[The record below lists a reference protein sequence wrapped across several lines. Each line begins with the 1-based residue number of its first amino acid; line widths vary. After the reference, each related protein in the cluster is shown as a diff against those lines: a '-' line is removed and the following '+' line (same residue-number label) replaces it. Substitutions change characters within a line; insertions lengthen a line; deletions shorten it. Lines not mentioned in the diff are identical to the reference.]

1 MAVVIF
7 VFLTAA
13 LILWLAVFGYLLV
26 LGAVAWR
33 RCKATT
39 RKSELPTIAV
49 VVPTLNEEHLIL
61 SKLADLRRTD
71 YPDERIS
78 VIVVDGGSNDQ
89 TVAFVEREIEHGA
102 EIQLVRLEGA
112 LAKGDQISCV
122 FSQLHQEIAVVT
134 DADAVLEPSC
144 IRELVEL
151 LCGDSRTALVGAT
164 VRPRSVLPEE
174 RTYWWLQN
182 CLWWLEGEVL
192 SSGAV
197 AGVCYAFKR
206 KMVKAP
212 LRTVVADDAHLA
224 LAASARGWR
233 VRICRTAQATEMRVP
248 QTLKEMFAFR
258 RRRGAAYLAE
268 LQHPKLPPVPFG
280 YRLARHVRLWH
291 LRVTPK
297 IGVVLMFSAAVL
309 LWTSYWPL
317 TLAAFAAFAAPAVVA
332 VSAST
337 TLAEY
342 RWWRLSL
349 AAARLVGLLWAT
361 LVAINRHTT
370 RVEGNHVSGSP
381 PQDGVS
387 VSGAS
392 LPITASVRR
401 RNQLAQRL

>member
-1 MAVVIF
+1 M
-7 VFLTAA
+7 
-13 LILWLAVFGYLLV
+13 
-26 LGAVAWR
+26 
-33 RCKATT
+33 
-39 RKSELPTIAV
+39 
-49 VVPTLNEEHLIL
+49 
-61 SKLADLRRTD
+61 
-71 YPDERIS
+71 
-78 VIVVDGGSNDQ
+78 
-89 TVAFVEREIEHGA
+89 
-102 EIQLVRLEGA
+102 
-112 LAKGDQISCV
+112 
-122 FSQLHQEIAVVT
+122 VT